1 MEVKEVSS
9 MTTTKESTTST
20 SSLVPE
26 VLTEEHHE
34 GLAKSWEMPAYQREA
49 APKQGSRRSLVV
61 GIVAGVTG
69 LAVGF
74 GAGYLIGA
82 ATAPTPEPVVVT
94 RTVYPPALDANGM
107 PLGKRVPPFD
117 TMAPTDLPVQV
128 ALDANG
134 MTLGTRVP
142 QDL

>member
-1 MEVKEVSS
+1 
-9 MTTTKESTTST
+9 
-20 SSLVPE
+20 
-26 VLTEEHHE
+26 
-34 GLAKSWEMPAYQREA
+34 MPAYQREA
-49 APKQGSRRSLVV
+49 APKQRSRRSLVV

-69 LAVGF
+69 LALGF

-82 ATAPTPEPVVVT
+82 ASAPTREPVVIT
-94 RTVYPPALDANGM
+94 RTLDPPALDANGM

-117 TMAPTDLPVQV
+117 TMTPTALPAQV

-134 MTLGTRVP
+134 MPFGPRVP